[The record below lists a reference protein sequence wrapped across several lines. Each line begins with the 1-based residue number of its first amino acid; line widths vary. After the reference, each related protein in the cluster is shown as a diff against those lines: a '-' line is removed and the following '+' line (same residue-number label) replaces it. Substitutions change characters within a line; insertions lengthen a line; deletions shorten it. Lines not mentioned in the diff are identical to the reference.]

1 MKNLQLILLP
11 KHIIDLLHLV
21 LIKKFPN
28 IAHVDNKIQ
37 RLLISSL
44 LSEQFQSFLKSPPFS
59 MFGKKIYKIK
69 IIPWCD
75 SVFVPSDGS
84 TSKRFL
90 LILSP
95 SNTLP
100 FSDSAAHPLYSKL
113 KLIDVCLSGKSSKR
127 SFLWAFLSSM
137 YLNDCLYYSG
147 LCTTCSALSSVI
159 QVNGY
164 IKL

>member
-37 RLLISSL
+37 RVLISSL

-69 IIPWCD
+69 IIPWC
-75 SVFVPSDGS
+75 VTQFLCPVMVPLLKDFFLYYPHPILCHLV
-84 TSKRFL
+84 TVLPILFILNWNL
-90 LILSP
+90 LIFACQGNHQKDHSYGLFCP
-95 SNTLP
+95 ACTLMIACIIVAYVLP
-100 FSDSAAHPLYSKL
+100 AVH
-113 KLIDVCLSGKSSKR
+113 
-127 SFLWAFLSSM
+127 
-137 YLNDCLYYSG
+137 YL
-147 LCTTCSALSSVI
+147 V
-159 QVNGY
+159 
-164 IKL
+164 